1 MVRETKRKHV
11 LQKAMRKKLASNYS
25 PSLPNIE
32 NTEKW
37 STNEMGVR
45 IVMMV
50 KLKNNKN
57 TGYDGMSNEFSK
69 LSKSCE
75 GYCHL

>member
-1 MVRETKRKHV
+1 
-11 LQKAMRKKLASNYS
+11 MRKKLASNYS

-50 KLKNNKN
+50 KLKNKKAQA
-57 TGYDGMSNEFSK
+57 TME
-69 LSKSCE
+69 
-75 GYCHL
+75 